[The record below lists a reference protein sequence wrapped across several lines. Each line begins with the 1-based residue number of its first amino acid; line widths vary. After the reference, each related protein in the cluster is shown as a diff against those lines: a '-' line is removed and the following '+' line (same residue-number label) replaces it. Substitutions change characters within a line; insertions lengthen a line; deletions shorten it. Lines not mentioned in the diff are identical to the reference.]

1 VWRHRYVSYL
11 TPIGVKIAVLQEIG
25 NAVRVVFPKGM
36 AERVSTKGNRMNDL
50 SKLTT
55 EELKTQRAEVDAEL
69 KRREAKE
76 RADARKKIVD
86 LAATHGIDLASITGA
101 SKARYRNP
109 EAPSET
115 WTGKGRKPKWVQ
127 DHLTAGKTLKDL
139 EL

>member
-1 VWRHRYVSYL
+1 MTNL
-11 TPIGVKIAVLQEIG
+11 PD
-25 NAVRVVFPKGM
+25 M
-36 AERVSTKGNRMNDL
+36 
-50 SKLTT
+50 TT
-55 EELKTQRAEVDAEL
+55 DELKAHRAEVDAEL
-69 KRREAKE
+69 KRREAKD

-86 LAATHGIDLASITGA
+86 LATAHGIDLSSITGA

-115 WTGKGRKPKWVQ
+115 WTGKGRKPRWVQ